1 MTIYTTKPD
10 SSVTRPL
17 ANLESG
23 LGESLSAEFA
33 EGFREG
39 PLNSWARAS
48 QADALN
54 MDPESPRMTKDEAE
68 AGFKTYGVK
77 SINVPPQGISKAFY
91 DNVISETRNRLERE
105 AIIQSAPSG
114 IVSSPLKF
122 VANLGGNMVDPGNLA
137 IGLVPFFGQAR
148 SATMLGR
155 AAERFGQGAV
165 MGGAQTAATLPFT
178 AMGAAAEGDNYT
190 IGDAGGNL
198 LMGMIAGGALHA
210 GGGFIA
216 DMVRGRRQSS
226 DPGAVD
232 AGEPAIIPV
241 DSTMPAEVIPPP
253 RSLDIVPAENSRSEL
268 NNSISKSIDDYAY
281 STGYSDVVPDF
292 IEQRRAIAGQ
302 QIDNVNSLRS
312 ELTRNNQLTQ
322 SLDATLK
329 ERTSAYQA
337 ERMKFKE
344 AQAKARQDIAEEKAA
359 LESRNAELQQQ
370 IDNHVEGAKA
380 AQDIAD
386 ISKGIIP
393 ESAKPLIEQRAQQIR
408 EGLQESPLARGVRT
422 ASQRFDDADISI
434 RENAMRAAIAQA
446 KRGEDINVDPFF
458 DLMDPVKR
466 PTAIEQL
473 SRQPQPQPD
482 PVAGSV
488 SAAAEQQAKR
498 ATREDADFINAQ
510 EDFEAELN
518 ILNSLADSAD
528 NAKLREELKTI
539 RQEANDTSLQKGIQA
554 AAGCMIGKM

>member
-1 MTIYTTKPD
+1 
-10 SSVTRPL
+10 
-17 ANLESG
+17 
-23 LGESLSAEFA
+23 
-33 EGFREG
+33 
-39 PLNSWARAS
+39 
-48 QADALN
+48 
-54 MDPESPRMTKDEAE
+54 
-68 AGFKTYGVK
+68 
-77 SINVPPQGISKAFY
+77 
-91 DNVISETRNRLERE
+91 
-105 AIIQSAPSG
+105 
-114 IVSSPLKF
+114 
-122 VANLGGNMVDPGNLA
+122 
-137 IGLVPFFGQAR
+137 
-148 SATMLGR
+148 
-155 AAERFGQGAV
+155 
-165 MGGAQTAATLPFT
+165 MGGAQTAVTLPFT

-241 DSTMPAEVIPPP
+241 DSAMPAEVIPPP
-253 RSLDIVPAENSRSEL
+253 RSLDIVPVETSRSEL

-302 QIDNVNSLRS
+302 QIDNVNALRS

-344 AQAKARQDIAEEKAA
+344 AQAKARQDIADEKAA
-359 LESRNAELQQQ
+359 LESHNAELQQQ

-408 EGLQESPLARGVRT
+408 EGLQESPLARGIRT

-458 DLMDPVKR
+458 DLMDPVKD
-466 PTAIEQL
+466 QL
-473 SRQPQPQPD
+473 PLSNFQDNPSLSPIPLL
-482 PVAGSV
+482 GLSV
-488 SAAAEQQAKR
+488 LRRSNR
-498 ATREDADFINAQ
+498 
-510 EDFEAELN
+510 LN
-518 ILNSLADSAD
+518 VRHVKMPIL
-528 NAKLREELKTI
+528 
-539 RQEANDTSLQKGIQA
+539 
-554 AAGCMIGKM
+554 